1 MPTLKTHNLFIS
13 HVWRKDENSEYY
25 RLDSLLRNANYFD
38 WRNYSVPEHYPL
50 GTKTDK
56 ELQDALDRQIKPINC
71 FVIVAG
77 MYVNHRKWIQ
87 KELDIAISYD
97 KPIVGVKPW
106 GQERIPIEV
115 QNVAK
120 EMVGWNTDSIVNA
133 IMSRKALVMGIDF
146 YENISPLS
154 GCVNDAHAVK
164 EMLDRNADGSV
175 NFGVKLMTSAS
186 HNDTISRM
194 KMREAVHELFSDDDD
209 VALLYFAGHGYIE
222 MTGGYLCASDCKTG
236 DGGLPL
242 SEILTLAN
250 KSKAKNKIIILDSC
264 HSGIAGEHPTN
275 EAVSEIVDGVTI
287 LTASTKDQYASE
299 EAGSGVFTTLLVD
312 ALGGAAANLV
322 GEVTPGSVYAHI
334 DQSLGT
340 WGQRP
345 VFKTNVRKFVSLRK
359 VQPPLPLSEL
369 QRISE
374 FFPSPGYEFQ
384 LDPDYEPEGPS
395 PDADKTAIFSILQR
409 YNRVNLLI
417 PVGAPHCYHAAM
429 ESKKLRLTA
438 LGEHYRQLAAK
449 GLI

>member
-1 MPTLKTHNLFIS
+1 M
-13 HVWRKDENSEYY
+13 
-25 RLDSLLRNANYFD
+25 
-38 WRNYSVPEHYPL
+38 
-50 GTKTDK
+50 
-56 ELQDALDRQIKPINC
+56 
-71 FVIVAG
+71 
-77 MYVNHRKWIQ
+77 
-87 KELDIAISYD
+87 
-97 KPIVGVKPW
+97 
-106 GQERIPIEV
+106 
-115 QNVAK
+115 
-120 EMVGWNTDSIVNA
+120 
-133 IMSRKALVMGIDF
+133 RKALVVGIDY
-146 YENISPLS
+146 YEEISALR

-164 EMLDRNADGSV
+164 AMLDRHADGSV
-175 NFGVKLMTSAS
+175 NFGVKMMVSMSQKDA
-186 HNDTISRM
+186 ISRAIL
-194 KMREAVHELFSDDDD
+194 KESVRELFADDDD

-222 MTGGYLCASDCKTG
+222 TTGGYLCASDCKTG
-236 DGGLPL
+236 DDGLPL

-250 KSKAKNKIIILDSC
+250 QSKAKNKIIILDSC

-275 EAVSEIVDGVTI
+275 KIVSEIADGVTI

-369 QRISE
+369 RRISE
-374 FFPSPGYEFQ
+374 FFPLSGYEFP
-384 LDPDYEPEGPS
+384 LDPSYEPEGPS
-395 PDADKTAIFSILQR
+395 PDPDKTAIFSILQR

-417 PVGAPHCYHAAM
+417 PVGSPHCYHAAM
-429 ESKKLRLTA
+429 ESKTLRLTA